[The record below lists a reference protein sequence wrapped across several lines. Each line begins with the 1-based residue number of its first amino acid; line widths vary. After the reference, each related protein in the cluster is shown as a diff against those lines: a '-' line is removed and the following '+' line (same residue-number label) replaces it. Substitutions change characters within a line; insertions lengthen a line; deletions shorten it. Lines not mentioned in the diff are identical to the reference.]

1 MSVAIRDCK
10 LIKHFK
16 QAMLVDV
23 EGEEM
28 WIPYSQIDDDSELY
42 KGKDCP
48 EGTEGTLV
56 ISDWLAEQRGL
67 D

>member
-1 MSVAIRDCK
+1 MSVPISDCR
-10 LIKHFK
+10 LIKHHK
-16 QAMLVDV
+16 KAMLVDV
-23 EGEEM
+23 EGEEI
-28 WIPYSQIDDDSELY
+28 WIPYSHVDDDSELY

-56 ISDWLAEQRGL
+56 VSDWIAGQKGL